1 MLAARRSKR
10 KRFEPEGTKELPL
23 ISIINL
29 MVILMPFLLM
39 GASFLEITMVK
50 PELPSSS
57 EPAAQGQAP
66 TAPAPEQKYLN
77 LTVFITREGFTIGGA
92 GGILGTAESKGPT
105 IPLLQGEYDYA
116 QLNQK
121 LFEIRKKVQGQ
132 FSDERNVLLVPERG
146 IKYQVI
152 ISTMDAAREIWV
164 EEGGQKVKKFLF
176 PHIAIGAL
184 SG

>member
-57 EPAAQGQAP
+57 EPAAQGQAQ

-77 LTVFITREGFTIGGA
+77 LFPCF
-92 GGILGTAESKGPT
+92 
-105 IPLLQGEYDYA
+105 
-116 QLNQK
+116 
-121 LFEIRKKVQGQ
+121 
-132 FSDERNVLLVPERG
+132 LVRC
-146 IKYQVI
+146 K
-152 ISTMDAAREIWV
+152 SRHSA
-164 EEGGQKVKKFLF
+164 KN
-176 PHIAIGAL
+176 
-184 SG
+184 